1 MRARRALPPSALRR
15 QRGVALLAVSLLL
28 VVVGALAFMMNRQA
42 AMAAN
47 TVNAQYDAERA
58 RYLAEAGLN
67 VAEWRDQQVSCKRS
81 DTLVPPS
88 RIDAGGTYSS
98 SIKDGDKN
106 LDIDAVG
113 ATDAGAAV
121 ALSRK
126 KVVAHNNVSTTE
138 TLANDKGHDTFI
150 TQGVIL
156 GQNMLNYLEL
166 TQSTSNILIQFD
178 TPGGWDRAVI
188 VKAELTMT
196 LYQSNASLPG
206 QSVSVHR
213 VTRPWNDNAATWN
226 SATSILSPWDSAGG
240 DYTPGNAAAT
250 TINANGSYV
259 WDITALVD
267 GWVNNRFPNNGLL
280 MRADGPSQQARFYG
294 FKSAGAKP
302 VLRVTYYKA
311 C

>member
-1 MRARRALPPSALRR
+1 MARRALRRTLPAR

-47 TVNAQYDAERA
+47 TVNSQYDAERA

-67 VAEWRDQQVSCKRS
+67 VAEWRDQQVSCKKS
-81 DTLVPPS
+81 DTLVPPT
-88 RIDAGGTYSS
+88 RIDSRGTFSS
-98 SIKDGDKN
+98 SINNGEKT
-106 LDIDAVG
+106 LDINATG
-113 ATDAGAAV
+113 GTDAGASV

-126 KVVAHNNVSTTE
+126 KVVAHTNVTTTD
-138 TLANDKGHDTFI
+138 TLASDKGHDTFI
-150 TQGVIL
+150 TDGVPTS
-156 GQNMLNYLEL
+156 QNALNYLEL
-166 TQSTSNILIQFD
+166 TQGSSNVLIEID
-178 TPGGWDRAVI
+178 TPGEWDKAVI

-196 LYQSNASLPG
+196 LYQSNSTQPG

-213 VTRPWNDNAATWN
+213 VTRGWNDKAATW
-226 SATSILSPWDSAGG
+226 LSPTGAASQWTKPGG
-240 DYTPGNAAAT
+240 DYAAGNVTAT
-250 TINANGSYV
+250 TINGNGNYV

-267 GWVNNRFPNNGLL
+267 GWVNNRYPNNGLL

-294 FKSAGAKP
+294 FKSATGKP
-302 VLRVTYYKA
+302 VLSVTYYKA